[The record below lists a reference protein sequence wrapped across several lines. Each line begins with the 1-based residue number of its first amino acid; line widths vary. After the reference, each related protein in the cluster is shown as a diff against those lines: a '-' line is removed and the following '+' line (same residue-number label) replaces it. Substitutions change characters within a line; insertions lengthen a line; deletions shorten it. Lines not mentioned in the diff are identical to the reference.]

1 MQHLNLK
8 IEGGLATVTLNCPVK
23 KNAVS
28 ELLFDELYEVGLC
41 LQQTL
46 GLRAVILT
54 EAGPNFCAGI
64 DL

>member
-1 MQHLNLK
+1 MQHLNLN
-8 IEGGLATVTLNCPVK
+8 IEGGLATVILNCPVK
-23 KNAVS
+23 KNAVF

-54 EAGPNFCAGI
+54 GAGPNFCAGI